1 VEYGDVGRK
10 ERVAP
15 RGVASIAGMRK
26 QMQLDRRVVYG
37 FLFLMLAMNAAVFF
51 AAWKPIMAGKNDF
64 PVFYSNAQM
73 VREGQAAHLYDF
85 DAENSFVHRV
95 SDVRRA
101 PNNHLPYELLIFIPF
116 TYLRFGAAHLLW
128 TLASLGMLV
137 GVAALMR
144 STLSSGLSFRPTLL
158 VTLAF
163 FPVWYCLLQGQD
175 SILLV
180 FLFALSF
187 RLWKHGRDDAAGFAL
202 AMGLF
207 RPQLVLPF
215 VLVAFLTGKWKFV
228 RGFVPGAVFVLLVS
242 MWVVGIHGMA
252 EYARILLSQGTLG
265 SASALSQQWQVRLGL
280 MPTLR
285 GLLSIVVPAS
295 VPANIR
301 NFLLLCGT
309 SVGLLWAAR
318 ALRGVKEGAAFD
330 MAFATAVGAVA
341 VVSFH
346 SLPHDFSL
354 IILPLLI
361 AGGALASGDR
371 AADCANPY
379 TCVTVGFLLF
389 FSGLYF
395 VLIYAEKVGLLVLP
409 TVVLLWLISDWEKS
423 GLPARAAQHRRVEP
437 ISLPAS

>member
-1 VEYGDVGRK
+1 
-10 ERVAP
+10 
-15 RGVASIAGMRK
+15 MRK
-26 QMQLDRRVVYG
+26 QMQLDRRVVYS
-37 FLFLMLAMNAAVFF
+37 FMFLMLAMNAAVFF
-51 AAWKPIMAGKNDF
+51 AAWKHMMAGKNDF

-95 SDVRRA
+95 SEVTRA

-116 TYLRFGAAHLLW
+116 TYLRFSSAHLLW

-137 GVAALMR
+137 GVALLMR
-144 STLSSGLSFRPTLL
+144 NAVSTGLNFRPTL
-158 VTLAF
+158 VAILAF

-180 FLFALSF
+180 SLFALSF
-187 RLWKHGRDDAAGFAL
+187 WLWKRGRDDAAGFAL

-215 VLVAFLTGKWKFV
+215 VLVAFLAGKWKFV
-228 RGFVPGAVFVLLVS
+228 RGFIPGAVFVLLVS
-242 MWVVGIHGMA
+242 MRVVGVHGMA

-301 NFLLLCGT
+301 NILLLCGT
-309 SVGLLWAAR
+309 SIGLLWAVK
-318 ALRGVKEGAAFD
+318 ALRGAEDGPTFE
-330 MAFATAVGAVA
+330 MAFAAAVGAVS
-341 VVSFH
+341 VVSYH
-346 SLPHDFSL
+346 SLLHDFSL
-354 IILPLLI
+354 LILPLLI
-361 AGGALASGDR
+361 AGGALAS
-371 AADCANPY
+371 ADPVAGCGNPY

-389 FSGLYF
+389 FTDLYF

-409 TVVLLWLISDWEKS
+409 TVVLLWSINSWEKS
-423 GLPARAAQHRRVEP
+423 GMRAREARQRRIGP
-437 ISLPAS
+437 ISIPAS

>member
-1 VEYGDVGRK
+1 
-10 ERVAP
+10 
-15 RGVASIAGMRK
+15 
-26 QMQLDRRVVYG
+26 MQLDRRVVYG
-37 FLFLMLAMNAAVFF
+37 FMFLMLAMNAAVFF
-51 AAWKPIMAGKNDF
+51 AAWKPMMAGKNDF

-73 VREGQAAHLYDF
+73 VREGQAAQLYDF
-85 DAENSFVHRV
+85 DVENSFVHRV
-95 SDVRRA
+95 SEVRRA
-101 PNNHLPYELLIFIPF
+101 PNNHLPYELLIFVPF
-116 TYLRFGAAHLLW
+116 TYLHFGAAHLLW

-137 GVAALMR
+137 GVAVLMR
-144 STLSSGLSFRPTLL
+144 STVSSGSSFRDTLL
-158 VTLAF
+158 TTLAF

-187 RLWKHGRDDAAGFAL
+187 WLWKRGRDDAAGFAL

-215 VLVAFLTGKWKFV
+215 LLVAWLAGKWKLV
-228 RGFVPGAVFVLLVS
+228 RGFIPGALFVLLLS
-242 MWVVGIHGMA
+242 IWVVGVDGMA
-252 EYARILLSQGTLG
+252 EYTRILMSQGTLG

-295 VPANIR
+295 VPASIR

-309 SVGLLWAAR
+309 SLGLLWAAR
-318 ALRGVKEGAAFD
+318 ALRGAKEGAAFD
-330 MAFATAVGAVA
+330 MAFAIAAGAVA

-354 IILPLLI
+354 MILPLLI
-361 AGGALASGDR
+361 AGGALASADR
-371 AADCANPY
+371 VADCANPY

-395 VLIYAEKVGLLVLP
+395 VLIYAEKMGLLVLP
-409 TVVLLWLISDWEKS
+409 TVVLLWLISDWENS
-423 GLPARAAQHRRVEP
+423 RLHARAAARRRVEP
-437 ISLPAS
+437 ISIPTS

>member
-1 VEYGDVGRK
+1 
-10 ERVAP
+10 
-15 RGVASIAGMRK
+15 MRK
-26 QMQLDRRVVYG
+26 RVQLDRRIVYS
-37 FLFLMLAMNAAVFF
+37 FMFLMLAMNAAVFF
-51 AAWKPIMAGKNDF
+51 TSWKHIMAGKNDF

-95 SDVRRA
+95 SDVARA
-101 PNNHLPYELLIFIPF
+101 PNTHLPYELLIFIPF
-116 TYLRFGAAHLLW
+116 TYLSFGAAHVLW
-128 TLASLGMLV
+128 TLVSLGMLA
-137 GVAALMR
+137 GVALLMWNAL
-144 STLSSGLSFRPTLL
+144 STGLSLHPTLL
-158 VTLAF
+158 ATLAF

-175 SILLV
+175 SILVV
-180 FLFALSF
+180 FLFAISF
-187 RLWKHGRDDAAGFAL
+187 WLWKRGRDDAAGFAL

-215 VLVAFLTGKWKFV
+215 ALVAFLAGKWKFI
-228 RGFVPGAVFVLLVS
+228 RGFIPGAVFVLLISV
-242 MWVVGIHGMA
+242 WVVGIHGIVD
-252 EYARILLSQGTLG
+252 YSRILMSQGTLG

-295 VPANIR
+295 VPASIR

-309 SVGLLWAAR
+309 SAGLLWAAR
-318 ALRGVKEGAAFD
+318 ALRGAKEGAAFD
-330 MAFATAVGAVA
+330 MAFAIAAGAVA

-354 IILPLLI
+354 MILPLLI
-361 AGGALASGDR
+361 AGGALASADR
-371 AADCANPY
+371 VADCANPY

-395 VLIYAEKVGLLVLP
+395 VLIYAEKMGLLVLP
-409 TVVLLWLISDWEKS
+409 TVVLLWLISDWENS
-423 GLPARAAQHRRVEP
+423 RLHARAAGRLRVEP
-437 ISLPAS
+437 ISIPTS

>member
-1 VEYGDVGRK
+1 
-10 ERVAP
+10 
-15 RGVASIAGMRK
+15 
-26 QMQLDRRVVYG
+26 MQLDRRVVYG
-37 FLFLMLAMNAAVFF
+37 FMFLMLAMNAAVFF
-51 AAWKPIMAGKNDF
+51 AAWKPMMAGKNDF

-73 VREGQAAHLYDF
+73 VREGQAAQLYDF
-85 DAENSFVHRV
+85 DAENGFVHRV

-101 PNNHLPYELLIFIPF
+101 PNNHLPYELLIFVPF
-116 TYLRFGAAHLLW
+116 TYLHFGAAHLLW

-137 GVAALMR
+137 GVAVLMR
-144 STLSSGLSFRPTLL
+144 STVSSGSSFRDTLL
-158 VTLAF
+158 TTLAF

-187 RLWKHGRDDAAGFAL
+187 WLWKRGRDDAAGFAL

-215 VLVAFLTGKWKFV
+215 LLVAWLAGKWKLV
-228 RGFVPGAVFVLLVS
+228 RGFIPGALFVLLLS
-242 MWVVGIHGMA
+242 IWVVGVDGMA
-252 EYARILLSQGTLG
+252 EYTRILMSQGTLG

-295 VPANIR
+295 VPASIR

-309 SVGLLWAAR
+309 SLGLLWAAR
-318 ALRGVKEGAAFD
+318 ALRGAKEGAAFD
-330 MAFATAVGAVA
+330 MAFAIAAGAVA

-354 IILPLLI
+354 MILPLLI
-361 AGGALASGDR
+361 AGGALASADR
-371 AADCANPY
+371 VADCANPY

-395 VLIYAEKVGLLVLP
+395 VLIYAEKMGLLVLP
-409 TVVLLWLISDWEKS
+409 TVVLLWLISDRENS
-423 GLPARAAQHRRVEP
+423 GLPARAARRRRVEP
-437 ISLPAS
+437 ISIPTS